1 MATSPNAMMGQVAPG
16 TPSNLSP
23 SVIAQ
28 LQQDMMGMPLDQLQ
42 QYAQKHMDD
51 PVYGSTIVSMAS
63 YVANMKKAAQVPTTS
78 PNQPTVAQQA
88 VQSIAPPPPPM
99 QAPSQSVPLPE
110 SQGIGQLPAKNLEGM
125 ADGGIAGPIRMGVGG
140 VLEGLATANN
150 ISRLSDVPY
159 IFDAVNSAKTGNY
172 GDLIGSAVN
181 AALPIGPALATY
193 SADLNK
199 NEDSDLNKHQY
210 VQGHFGRTQRTWAN
224 GLAQGGRIHP
234 GTISPEQQRAS
245 VYGASQIGH
254 AAGGIVGYAGGGHV
268 PSYAGITDG
277 SLVTGTSTGDI
288 NSRFSNLASQ
298 VNQAQNQLAGA
309 YASGDPQ
316 SISLY
321 QSRLADLKSQLNNRA
336 GNQADLLL
344 RQNPQPMG
352 AAIPTTAPATAA
364 AMAAPPGEASYAS
377 PTTPAPAPAAAPA
390 TSGATG
396 NITSGNSA
404 MSQGLGSFVSPTGKM
419 IADAK
424 KALGDDANMTLKDHV
439 AQAQGML
446 PQVYSSDDAD
456 LEIQAQKFRDA
467 VGGDPAFKKDL
478 DRLDK
483 LDSKLEKNKQDSVG
497 INTLLAGLSMIRS
510 GNPWEAIAQGAGTG
524 LKSYKDDMDKIDKAQ
539 EEHEKMRQNLD
550 VAAMAN
556 NMGFTRMA
564 ADSVKEAK
572 SAQVRSAEAALS
584 AGSHAFDAEQQRMT
598 TLAGENIRGQYGLQQ
613 ATIGANA
620 PSATMKDLKYFM
632 DNPAALEMQKNMP
645 AFQQAARQEIQTNLS
660 NSLKI
665 AQDMSGQFTPEQKNQ
680 AAINVFAY
688 QKQLDEMAKNAT
700 PKPVPT
706 ANDYAYVKANP
717 SAREK
722 FVRTFGIEP

>member
-16 TPSNLSP
+16 APSNLSP

-42 QYAQKHMDD
+42 QYAQQHMDD
-51 PVYGSTIVSMAS
+51 PVYGPTVVSMAT
-63 YVANMKKAAQVPTTS
+63 YVANMKKSAQVPQVNAT
-78 PNQPTVAQQA
+78 QPTVAQQA
-88 VQSIAPPPPPM
+88 VQGIAPAQQAAPPM
-99 QAPSQSVPLPE
+99 PQGAPAANLPE
-110 SQGIGQLPAKNLEGM
+110 NQGIGQLPARNIESM
-125 ADGGIAGPIRMGVGG
+125 AG
-140 VLEGLATANN
+140 
-150 ISRLSDVPY
+150 
-159 IFDAVNSAKTGNY
+159 
-172 GDLIGSAVN
+172 
-181 AALPIGPALATY
+181 
-193 SADLNK
+193 
-199 NEDSDLNKHQY
+199 
-210 VQGHFGRTQRTWAN
+210 
-224 GLAQGGRIHP
+224 
-234 GTISPEQQRAS
+234 
-245 VYGASQIGH
+245 
-254 AAGGIVGYAGGGHV
+254 GGIVGYAGGGHI
-268 PSYAGITDG
+268 PSYAGSTDG
-277 SLVTGTSTGDI
+277 SFVMPKSQSVLGDVPIYTDTPLLPQQGAPENNQVPLLRRLGTSFYENIMQPHPIDPRTLAPTPSVVP
-288 NSRFSNLASQ
+288 NTATNLAP
-298 VNQAQNQLAGA
+298 AGPNPTDA
-309 YASGDPQ
+309 
-316 SISLY
+316 
-321 QSRLADLKSQLNNRA
+321 RLAA
-336 GNQADLLL
+336 GTQ
-344 RQNPQPMG
+344 
-352 AAIPTTAPATAA
+352 T
-364 AMAAPPGEASYAS
+364 PPGG
-377 PTTPAPAPAAAPA
+377 PAAAPA
-390 TSGATG
+390 LSLSQPPAAAPAAPVGPGATG

>member
-16 TPSNLSP
+16 APSNLSP

-28 LQQDMMGMPLDQLQ
+28 LQQEMMVMPLDQLQ
-42 QYAQKHMDD
+42 QYAQQHMDD
-51 PVYGSTIVSMAS
+51 PVYGPTVVSMAS
-63 YVANMKKAAQVPTTS
+63 YVANMKKSAQAPQVNAT
-78 PNQPTVAQQA
+78 QPTVAQQA
-88 VQSIAPPPPPM
+88 VQNIAPQQAPQGMPM
-99 QAPSQSVPLPE
+99 QAPQARPTQGPVTPALPE
-110 SQGIGQLPAKNLEGM
+110 DQGIGQLMAKNIENM
-125 ADGGIAGPIRMGVGG
+125 AG
-140 VLEGLATANN
+140 
-150 ISRLSDVPY
+150 
-159 IFDAVNSAKTGNY
+159 
-172 GDLIGSAVN
+172 
-181 AALPIGPALATY
+181 
-193 SADLNK
+193 
-199 NEDSDLNKHQY
+199 
-210 VQGHFGRTQRTWAN
+210 
-224 GLAQGGRIHP
+224 
-234 GTISPEQQRAS
+234 
-245 VYGASQIGH
+245 
-254 AAGGIVGYAGGGHV
+254 GGIVGYAGGGHV
-268 PSYAGITDG
+268 PSYAGSTDG

-321 QSRLADLKSQLNNRA
+321 QSRLADLKSQLNNQA

-364 AMAAPPGEASYAS
+364 AMAAPPGEASNAS

-390 TSGATG
+390 TPGATG

-613 ATIGANA
+613 AAIGANA
-620 PSATMKDLKYFM
+620 PS
-632 DNPAALEMQKNMP
+632 
-645 AFQQAARQEIQTNLS
+645 QEIKTLS
-660 NSLKI
+660 AFASNPQLAEQYKNSPQYQAQLRNDIVSAMNTAQKTLGDLTASEDDRAEARKKI
-665 AQDMSGQFTPEQKNQ
+665 VGYQNQ
-680 AAINVFAY
+680 LQAMFN
-688 QKQLDEMAKNAT
+688 QNA
-700 PKPVPT
+700 PLPAGLPT
-706 ANDYAYVKANP
+706 GA
-717 SAREK
+717 K
-722 FVRTFGIEP
+722 FVGTSGGKRVYELPNGKQVVEQ

>member
-1 MATSPNAMMGQVAPG
+1 MATTPNAMMGQVAPG
-16 TPSNLSP
+16 APSNLSP

-42 QYAQKHMDD
+42 QYAQQHMDD
-51 PVYGSTIVSMAS
+51 PVYGPTVVSMAT
-63 YVANMKKAAQVPTTS
+63 YVANMKKSAQVPQVNAT
-78 PNQPTVAQQA
+78 QPTVAQQA
-88 VQSIAPPPPPM
+88 VQGIAPAQQAAPPM
-99 QAPSQSVPLPE
+99 PQGAPAANLPE
-110 SQGIGQLPAKNLEGM
+110 NQGIGQLPARNIESM
-125 ADGGIAGPIRMGVGG
+125 AG
-140 VLEGLATANN
+140 
-150 ISRLSDVPY
+150 
-159 IFDAVNSAKTGNY
+159 
-172 GDLIGSAVN
+172 
-181 AALPIGPALATY
+181 
-193 SADLNK
+193 
-199 NEDSDLNKHQY
+199 
-210 VQGHFGRTQRTWAN
+210 
-224 GLAQGGRIHP
+224 
-234 GTISPEQQRAS
+234 
-245 VYGASQIGH
+245 
-254 AAGGIVGYAGGGHV
+254 GGIVGYAGGGHI
-268 PSYAGITDG
+268 PSYAGSTDG
-277 SLVTGTSTGDI
+277 SFVMPKSQSVLGDVPIYTDTPLLPQQGAPENNQVPLLRRLGTSFYENIMQPHPIDPRTLASTPSVVP
-288 NSRFSNLASQ
+288 NTATNLAP
-298 VNQAQNQLAGA
+298 AGPNPTDA
-309 YASGDPQ
+309 
-316 SISLY
+316 
-321 QSRLADLKSQLNNRA
+321 RLAA
-336 GNQADLLL
+336 GTQ
-344 RQNPQPMG
+344 
-352 AAIPTTAPATAA
+352 T
-364 AMAAPPGEASYAS
+364 PPGG
-377 PTTPAPAPAAAPA
+377 PAAAPA
-390 TSGATG
+390 LSLSQPPAAAPAAPVGPGATG

-613 ATIGANA
+613 AAIGANA
-620 PSATMKDLKYFM
+620 PS
-632 DNPAALEMQKNMP
+632 
-645 AFQQAARQEIQTNLS
+645 QEIKTLS
-660 NSLKI
+660 AFASNPQLAEQYKNSPQYQAQLRNDIVSAMNTAQKTLGDLTASEDDRAEARKKI
-665 AQDMSGQFTPEQKNQ
+665 VGYQNQ
-680 AAINVFAY
+680 LQAMFN
-688 QKQLDEMAKNAT
+688 QNA
-700 PKPVPT
+700 PLPAGLPT
-706 ANDYAYVKANP
+706 GA
-717 SAREK
+717 K
-722 FVRTFGIEP
+722 FVGTSGGKRVYELPNGKQVVEQ

>member
-88 VQSIAPPPPPM
+88 VQSIAPQQQVQQPAMQMPRGLA
-99 QAPSQSVPLPE
+99 QAPGPAQAPALPE
-110 SQGIGQLPAKNLEGM
+110 DQGIGQLAASNIENM
-125 ADGGIAGPIRMGVGG
+125 ARGGIASFAYGG
-140 VLEGLATANN
+140 DSGNNSSDSDSDSDDPAVIGAYDPTTGMVPGMTADQAIAQGLPNA
-150 ISRLSDVPY
+150 L
-159 IFDAVNSAKTGNY
+159 NY
-172 GDLIGSAVN
+172 GPSMYY
-181 AALPIGPALATY
+181 AA
-193 SADLNK
+193 K
-199 NEDSDLNKHQY
+199 
-210 VQGHFGRTQRTWAN
+210 
-224 GLAQGGRIHP
+224 
-234 GTISPEQQRAS
+234 
-245 VYGASQIGH
+245 
-254 AAGGIVGYAGGGHV
+254 GGHV
-268 PSYAGITDG
+268 PGYAGITDG

-321 QSRLADLKSQLNNRA
+321 QSRLADLKSQLNNQA

-364 AMAAPPGEASYAS
+364 AMAAPPGEASNAS
-377 PTTPAPAPAAAPA
+377 PTTPAPAPATAPA
-390 TSGATG
+390 TPGATG

-620 PSATMKDLKYFM
+620 PS
-632 DNPAALEMQKNMP
+632 
-645 AFQQAARQEIQTNLS
+645 QEIKTLQAFNKEPALAEQYKNSPQYQAQLRNDIVSAMNTAAKTLS
-660 NSLKI
+660 DVRSS
-665 AQDMSGQFTPEQKNQ
+665 DDER
-680 AAINVFAY
+680 AAA
-688 QKQLDEMAKNAT
+688 QKQIVGYQNQLQSMFNQNA
-700 PKPVPT
+700 PLPADLP
-706 ANDYAYVKANP
+706 AGA
-717 SAREK
+717 K
-722 FVRTFGIEP
+722 FVGTSGGKRVYQTPDGKQFVEK